1 MTNVEAV
8 VPMIDVYYFFQ
19 IIVRRESFKQ
29 DVCEQV
35 WIILYLNCY
44 IALTFLLIS
53 SPKDGTCFFCMQ
65 RSYGLMI
72 KIEKS

>member
-29 DVCEQV
+29 EVFEQV
-35 WIILYLNCY
+35 
-44 IALTFLLIS
+44 
-53 SPKDGTCFFCMQ
+53 
-65 RSYGLMI
+65 
-72 KIEKS
+72 